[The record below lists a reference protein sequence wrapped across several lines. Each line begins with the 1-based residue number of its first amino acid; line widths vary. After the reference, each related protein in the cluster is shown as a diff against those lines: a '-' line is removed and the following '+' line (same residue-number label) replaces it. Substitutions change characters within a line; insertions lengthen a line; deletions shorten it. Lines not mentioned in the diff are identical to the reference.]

1 MLAKYHSILPKMKLS
16 YLGGKVWI
24 LCFVMHLEVC
34 IDEHLKSTFH
44 INQMRQKLNKAIVMV
59 CKIKQY
65 HIIIVY

>member
-1 MLAKYHSILPKMKLS
+1 
-16 YLGGKVWI
+16 
-24 LCFVMHLEVC
+24 MHLEVC
-34 IDEHLKSTFH
+34 IDEHLKLTFH